1 MSARA
6 GWRGKGRKW
15 IGGTDEGGTKKRMMV
30 EGDERKIREHNPGI
44 KNSTRVESHKGKG
57 DHKIGT

>member
-6 GWRGKGRKW
+6 GRRGKGRKW

-30 EGDERKIREHNPGI
+30 EGDEREIREHNPGI
-44 KNSTRVESHKGKG
+44 KKMYKSGITKKRVTTK
-57 DHKIGT
+57 

>member
-6 GWRGKGRKW
+6 GRRGKGRKW

-30 EGDERKIREHNPGI
+30 EGDEREIREHNPGI
-44 KNSTRVESHKGKG
+44 KIVQEWNHKEKG